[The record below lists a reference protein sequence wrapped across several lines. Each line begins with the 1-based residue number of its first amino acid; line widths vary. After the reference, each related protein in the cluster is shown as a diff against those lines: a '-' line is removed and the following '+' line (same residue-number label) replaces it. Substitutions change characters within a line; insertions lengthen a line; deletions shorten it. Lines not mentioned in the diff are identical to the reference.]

1 MSRRLLRVTTA
12 LVVCLAATAAR
23 GAPPDVAVLRPPLA
37 DRVLVEAAAR
47 LRQELGASGMTS
59 ALVDEAGDT
68 STHVAF
74 LREDGVATIDVVA
87 ARVDEAVGDA
97 IKDAKGRT
105 PARRRVHV
113 EAGEGGDDPNVL
125 AVRAVE
131 LLRGIRLELG
141 LARSDAPAPIPPRE
155 PDVVEAPAPE
165 PRAWRLGAGVSSLE
179 ARPYTAARALGPTL
193 GAAVT
198 VLPYA
203 SGVIAVAGPFFTDR
217 PPTPGGSAHTREEL
231 ALLGIRGETRRLR
244 VNVHAT
250 FMVGLHHLMA
260 TYDDRGTPGPPTVLH
275 LVTPQS
281 VWTPVVALSAGA
293 SGRVWRSLG
302 LTAEITAIV
311 AQPSIELVANERSL
325 GTIGGPSLM
334 QTLWAWIAFP

>member
-1 MSRRLLRVTTA
+1 VTPRLLCAATT

-23 GAPPDVAVLRPPLA
+23 GAPPDVAVLRPPGA

-59 ALVDEAGDT
+59 ALVDAADDA

-74 LREDGVATIDVVA
+74 VREDGVATIDVVA
-87 ARVDEAVGDA
+87 ARADKASDEASHEA
-97 IKDAKGRT
+97 

-113 EAGEGGDDPNVL
+113 KADEGGEDPSVL

-131 LLRGIRLELG
+131 LLRGLRLEVRP
-141 LARSDAPAPIPPRE
+141 APAAPPPPPEPEVVDAPP
-155 PDVVEAPAPE
+155 PAP
-165 PRAWRLGAGVSSLE
+165 RLWDLAAGASVLE
-179 ARPYTAARALGPTL
+179 ARPYSAARAIGPTL
-193 GAAVT
+193 GASVA

-203 SGVIAVAGPFFTDR
+203 SLVTVAAGPFFTDR
-217 PPTPGGSAHTREEL
+217 PPTPSGSAHTREEL
-231 ALLGIRGETRRLR
+231 ALLGIRLETRRLR

-250 FMVGLHHLMA
+250 FMAGLHHLVA
-260 TYDDRGTPGPPTVLH
+260 TDDDRGAPGPPTVLH

-293 SGRVWRSLG
+293 SGRVWRALG
-302 LTAEITAIV
+302 LTAEVTAIV

>member
-1 MSRRLLRVTTA
+1 VRLRALPVVTT
-12 LVVCLAATAAR
+12 LVVYLAATAAR
-23 GAPPDVAVLRPPLA
+23 AAPPDVAVLRPPGA
-37 DRVLVEAAAR
+37 DRVLIEAAAR

-59 ALVDEAGDT
+59 ALVDAADDA

-74 LREDGVATIDVVA
+74 VREDGVATIDVVA
-87 ARVDEAVGDA
+87 ARARQASDEA
-97 IKDAKGRT
+97 

-113 EAGEGGDDPNVL
+113 KADEGGDDPSVL

-131 LLRGIRLELG
+131 LLRGLRLELRPAPAALPTPTPTPTPEPD
-141 LARSDAPAPIPPRE
+141 LADAPPPAVRH
-155 PDVVEAPAPE
+155 
-165 PRAWRLGAGVSSLE
+165 WRLAAGASLLE

-203 SGVIAVAGPFFTDR
+203 SVVTTVAGPFFTDR

-244 VNVHAT
+244 VNLHAT
-250 FMVGLHHLMA
+250 FMAGLHHLTA
-260 TYDDRGTPGPPTVLH
+260 NYDERGAPGPPTVLH

-281 VWTPVVALSAGA
+281 LWTPVVALSAGA
-293 SGRVWRSLG
+293 SGRVWRSVG
-302 LTAEITAIV
+302 LTAEVTAVV

-325 GTIGGPSLM
+325 GKIGGPSLM

>member
-1 MSRRLLRVTTA
+1 MSPRLLRVATT

-23 GAPPDVAVLRPPLA
+23 GAPPDVAVLRPPGA

-59 ALVDEAGDT
+59 ALVDDADDA

-74 LREDGVATIDVVA
+74 VREDGVATIDVVA
-87 ARVDEAVGDA
+87 ARAGEAPDEAL
-97 IKDAKGRT
+97 T
-105 PARRRVHV
+105 RRRVHV
-113 EAGEGGDDPNVL
+113 RPDEGGDDPSVL

-131 LLRGIRLELG
+131 LLRGLQLEVRP
-141 LARSDAPAPIPPRE
+141 APAAPPPSPPEPEIADAPP
-155 PDVVEAPAPE
+155 PAP
-165 PRAWRLGAGVSSLE
+165 RLWYLAAGASVLE
-179 ARPYTAARALGPTL
+179 ARPYSAARALGPTL
-193 GAAVT
+193 GASVA

-203 SGVIAVAGPFFTDR
+203 SLVTVVAGPFFTDR
-217 PPTPGGSAHTREEL
+217 PPTPDGSAHTREEL
-231 ALLGIRGETRRLR
+231 ALLGLRLETRRLR

-250 FMVGLHHLMA
+250 FMAGLHHLLA

-293 SGRVWRSLG
+293 SGRVWRALG
-302 LTAEITAIV
+302 LTAEVTAIV